1 MDNQYEEYFPGK
13 DSEIYGKLYDQYPGK
28 FFSKLYM
35 EFDLRVDTIE
45 IYDLRLH
52 GFTMTLRF
60 TPWPPPAGDISG
72 DNVKIMND
80 GSMKILIVE
89 DEPKVASFIKNG
101 LEENNYEAEAQ
112 LTTDLLAE
120 NLARENDFNLY
131 ILDLIIPGI
140 GGLELCKRLKKLN
153 PNIPVLMLTALGTT
167 DDKINGFDAG
177 ADDYLV
183 KPFEFR
189 ELLARVKVLVKKSG
203 LPNAQVN
210 KLVQEDLELDLDR
223 KLARRGNKNI
233 ELTAKEFTLLEYF
246 MRNRGRVLSRNDIAE
261 KVWDVS
267 FDFGSNI
274 VDVYVNF
281 LRKKID
287 KGFDNKL
294 IHTKVGFGYVFG
306 EA

>member
-1 MDNQYEEYFPGK
+1 
-13 DSEIYGKLYDQYPGK
+13 
-28 FFSKLYM
+28 
-35 EFDLRVDTIE
+35 
-45 IYDLRLH
+45 
-52 GFTMTLRF
+52 
-60 TPWPPPAGDISG
+60 
-72 DNVKIMND
+72 
-80 GSMKILIVE
+80 MKILIVE
-89 DEPKVASFIKNG
+89 DEPKVASFIKKG
-101 LEENNYEAEAQ
+101 LEENNYYAGIANDSRSAETMA
-112 LTTDLLAE
+112 LED
-120 NLARENDFNLY
+120 NYNLY

-140 GGLELCKRLKKLN
+140 GGLELCRRFKKQN
-153 PNIPVLMLTALGTT
+153 PDIPVLMLTALGTT

-189 ELLARVKVLVKKSG
+189 ELLARIKVLTKKSG
-203 LPNAQVN
+203 LQDAQVN
-210 KLVQEDLELDLDR
+210 KLVQGDLELDLDR
-223 KLARRGNKNI
+223 KLARRGNTTI

-287 KGFDNKL
+287 KGFDTRL

-306 EA
+306 EV